1 MSKAVK
7 PSQYALVQWAD
18 GVRKGHFTPDVPIG
32 WIKDFSD
39 KKFLN
44 GEQLYEIE
52 CYPINK
58 NGESEYW
65 RKPLAQFHNGRI
77 IEISDSQEKLERTL
91 KSLGGKKYSEPAIH
105 SVLERASIP
114 NRSLPPDSSSKLSL
128 NFKENNTE
136 KLNQPDDTLQENLNE
151 IHNTNENQN
160 NKTVDSIKN
169 STSQSIRDQRNKR
182 RDKTPRITLKLKRV
196 QESIRVPEVISEDN
210 YASLQENNSEV
221 VSTHESPTSST
232 MVIESI
238 RTAQNHLKIFHKE
251 SNEIEEDEHDLNEE
265 SSSNL
270 EDDQTGYEDITL
282 EDIMNKMKQMDN
294 TIQDIYQIIVE
305 QKNLNKKMKYRD
317 DRGNKIKK
325 IQNPQSML
333 DSDPHHST
341 VQYGPTKTADS
352 DDVSKR
358 IPLEYEINGEGCSS
372 PSSSSQNDV
381 EKDPEED
388 LILIDFKECQPISDL
403 KNTLRN
409 SVLGINVLN
418 YYRTEENLLLNHRVY
433 LADAILNIEMRTSH
447 DMQISPERFFQLA
460 NMISELFPTEKTEN
474 YYVPSTCLNTVQ
486 NDNIPATGKL
496 CERYKFFH
504 SYLRDKNKGCRT
516 VSPRKSTRLSIS
528 RT

>member
-1 MSKAVK
+1 MTDIFAQLAQMSKAVK

-196 QESIRVPEVISEDN
+196 QESIRVPEFISEDN

-282 EDIMNKMKQMDN
+282 EDIMN
-294 TIQDIYQIIVE
+294 
-305 QKNLNKKMKYRD
+305 
-317 DRGNKIKK
+317 
-325 IQNPQSML
+325 S
-333 DSDPHHST
+333 
-341 VQYGPTKTADS
+341 
-352 DDVSKR
+352 
-358 IPLEYEINGEGCSS
+358 CSS

-447 DMQISPERFFQLA
+447 DMQITPERFFQLA

-504 SYLRDKNKGCRT
+504 SYLRDENKGCRT